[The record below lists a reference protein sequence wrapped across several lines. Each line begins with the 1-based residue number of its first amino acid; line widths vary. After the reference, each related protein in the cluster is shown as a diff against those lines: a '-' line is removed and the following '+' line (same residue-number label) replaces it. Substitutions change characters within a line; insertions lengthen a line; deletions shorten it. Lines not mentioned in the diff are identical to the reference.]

1 MVTELE
7 IPVERG
13 TYALMLQS
21 HVSASLRVGALGR
34 VTTCPGYYLY
44 VGSAFGPGGL
54 RARISRH
61 IKRSKKL
68 HWHIDYLRQHL
79 NLEEVW
85 FDSYPVCQE
94 HMWAEALGRSAR
106 IRAPFPRFGASD
118 CSCESHLF
126 YSESAPS
133 LPAFRRRLESHASP
147 GVKIWRQEDTA
158 L

>member
-1 MVTELE
+1 MATESD
-7 IPVERG
+7 IPVDRG

-21 HVSASLRVGALGR
+21 HASVSLRVGALGNI
-34 VTTCPGYYLY
+34 TIYPGYYIY

-68 HWHIDYLRQHL
+68 HWHIDYLRQHTTL
-79 NLEEVW
+79 QEVW
-85 FDSYPVCQE
+85 FDSYPARQE
-94 HMWAEALGRSAR
+94 HRWAEALESSGRMR
-106 IRAPFPRFGASD
+106 IPFPRFGASD

-133 LPAFRRRLESHASP
+133 LPAFRHRLESHTKP
-147 GVKIWRQEDTA
+147 GVKIWRQEATA